1 MSSTKRKA
9 PTAPKDGSEHSR
21 AQRKRVQNRI
31 SQKCHR
37 ERQAAHARHLES
49 VVEVIKAGDQEG
61 DDASNRYT
69 VRSAMRIKNLFL
81 ILPRLSCGS
90 T

>member
-1 MSSTKRKA
+1 MKRKA
-9 PTAPKDGSEHSR
+9 PTSPKDGNEASR

-49 VVEVIKAGDQEG
+49 VVDIIKAGDQEG
-61 DDASNRYT
+61 DNATERYT
-69 VRSAMRIKNLFL
+69 VPYAMRSEEG
-81 ILPRLSCGS
+81 SC
-90 T
+90 

>member
-1 MSSTKRKA
+1 MKRKA
-9 PTAPKDGSEHSR
+9 PIPPKDGSDASR

-49 VVEVIKAGDQEG
+49 VVDIIKTGDQEG
-61 DDASNRYT
+61 DNANERYAVCSDMT
-69 VRSAMRIKNLFL
+69 IEENSF
-81 ILPRLSCGS
+81 
-90 T
+90 